1 MLCIVIGIL
10 IGSIWGWVFGNRSAW
25 VFGMLLGW
33 VVAIALPM
41 KTNIKHKTY
50 TIENLQD
57 NSTLS
62 GNFLLGCGNVNGSM
76 KYALYVKEKSMFK
89 LMLLDVE
96 DCKIKYSTNKPTLH
110 HYEDDY
116 LRLFQNWWAFDFIS
130 GGTSNYIIEV
140 PKGTI
145 QNNYTLDA
153 Q

>member
-10 IGSIWGWVFGNRSAW
+10 IGSIWGWIFSNSSAW
-25 VFGMLLGW
+25 SIGMLLGW

-62 GNFLLGCGNVNGSM
+62 GNFFLGCGNVNGSM
-76 KYALYVKEKSMFK
+76 KYALYVKEKGMFK

-116 LRLFQNWWAFDFIS
+116 LRLFQNWWAFDIKK
-130 GGTSNYIIEV
+130 GVCNYVIEV

-145 QNNYTLDA
+145 HNNYTLDA
-153 Q
+153 K